1 MGKGGGSHDGDD
13 EPRGYYPGL
22 LRMIFGPC
30 ALHTHTLKHLAI
42 ARGFKNVDQL
52 LASLGKKAHEISL
65 KEAMAMLQEESHEEF
80 MESGMSYFYSPGKGY
95 RPCNQ
100 LLEEFL
106 KPKEP
111 HLINVYRRNL
121 MKYCGYTK
129 EELYSLKLKGKQ

>member
-1 MGKGGGSHDGDD
+1 MGKDGNG
-13 EPRGYYPGL
+13 ERHPGL
-22 LRMIFGPC
+22 LRMIFGPSP
-30 ALHTHTLKHLAI
+30 LHTHTLKHLAI
-42 ARGFKNVDQL
+42 ARGFKNVDEL

-65 KEAMAMLQEESHEEF
+65 KEAMAMLEEASLDEYI
-80 MESGMSYFYSPGKGY
+80 ESNISYYYRPGKGY

-100 LLEEFL
+100 LLEKFL

-129 EELYSLKLKGKQ
+129 EELYSLKGKH